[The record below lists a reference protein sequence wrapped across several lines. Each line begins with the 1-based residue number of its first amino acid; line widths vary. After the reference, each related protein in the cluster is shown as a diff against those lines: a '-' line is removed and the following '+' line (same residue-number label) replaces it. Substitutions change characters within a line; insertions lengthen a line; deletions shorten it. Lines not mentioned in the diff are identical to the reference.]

1 MLNILKVNIE
11 GTKMIDEYVE
21 LFLELYKYGLKR
33 RDFEL
38 QSIAN
43 FLLYKQGS
51 LIHSVIVG
59 TFDYKF
65 VKKYNI
71 DTIALSLGA
80 TLKIPIGVILIHED
94 FKQAPEEWI
103 RFTIAHELGHIY
115 LNHFPISV
123 ITNILWKLIPP
134 EFRNLWIIIK
144 EFIYYLNWPLQKRFL
159 EEEIIAQKEL
169 KADEWAVMVLGEK
182 WSALSF
188 LNWVKKQ
195 GITISHLSPFGKLP
209 ALTIDERIKNIERL
223 KI

>member
-1 MLNILKVNIE
+1 MNNK
-11 GTKMIDEYVE
+11 YVE
-21 LFLELYKYGLKR
+21 LFLELYNYGLKR
-33 RDFEL
+33 RDSKL

-43 FLLYKQGS
+43 FLLYNQGP
-51 LIHSVIVG
+51 LINLVIVG
-59 TFDYKF
+59 TFDDKF

-71 DTIALSLGA
+71 DTIALSLGV
-80 TLKIPIGVILIHED
+80 TLRTPTFIIPMGVILIHEG

-115 LNHFPISV
+115 LNHFPINV
-123 ITNILWKLIPP
+123 IVIELWKLIPP
-134 EFRNLWIIIK
+134 ELRNLWIIIK